1 MQQTQL
7 FLLNKTKIVGWNTKI
22 NSKGKHYYWKPRNHL
37 SSNLKLKQENI
48 KDKGAFTILKIQ
60 KTHLYLR
67 IKKNN
72 RTPPVYVNVRYT
84 GWLHNQNHLSYVD
97 CHAASSP
104 GPGDLSTRASSL
116 FSHEMAD
123 AQRREKLLLPTSC
136 LQMLQ
141 KRGVSIT
148 SWISMGQFNGYTW
161 K

>member
-1 MQQTQL
+1 MQQTQ
-7 FLLNKTKIVGWNTKI
+7 LNKTKIVGWNAKI
-22 NSKGKHYYWKPRNHL
+22 NSKDKHYYWKPINHL

-72 RTPPVYVNVRYT
+72 RTPPVYVKVRYT
-84 GWLHNQNHLSYVD
+84 GWLNNQNHLSYVD
-97 CHAASSP
+97 CHTASSP
-104 GPGDLSTRASSL
+104 GPGHLSTQGSSL

-123 AQRREKLLLPTSC
+123 AQKREKLLLPTSC
-136 LQMLQ
+136 LEMLQ
-141 KRGVSIT
+141 KRGVSTT